1 MLKTLELISL
11 TQLRACKNRTS
22 LYLAAETA
30 KREHLPDDQIAKIN
44 HLYNATVANITALD
58 DLLNFL
64 GRRLPNH
71 IE

>member
-1 MLKTLELISL
+1 MTSTLEHISL
-11 TQLRACKNRTS
+11 AQVRACKNRTS
-22 LYLAAETA
+22 LYIAAEAA
-30 KREHLPDDQIAKIN
+30 KREHLPDDQITKIN
-44 HLYNATVANITALD
+44 QLYNATVANITALD